1 MTRGKT
7 CRYRC
12 HNVDRLRS
20 CRGGGCCCCCST
32 GGGGTMDDNNTAVA
46 RIIRRCRC
54 CGSSHVGV
62 ALLQS
67 SSWRPW
73 DGHTILRVRA
83 PICGVWLHTINT
95 PPPRRRRRIVA
106 SYDKYSSSSSSS
118 SNRGFIR
125 QILLLLVVVVVESLL
140 LWTTQPLNL
149 PEKGCHN
156 SRYGA
161 HFGKD

>member
-1 MTRGKT
+1 M
-7 CRYRC
+7 
-12 HNVDRLRS
+12 RLLWS
-20 CRGGGCCCCCST
+20 PLGGGGGGCYL
-32 GGGGTMDDNNTAVA
+32 
-46 RIIRRCRC
+46 IFF
-54 CGSSHVGV
+54 
-62 ALLQS
+62 LQDPCH
-67 SSWRPW
+67 RPW

-161 HFGKD
+161 HFGKDWTERGEGWSGGRVDGERGRRRLLVIPLNRSGPIPN